1 MNEEKKV
8 KYGEIY
14 FYDFGKHEG
23 SIQNGLRPAV
33 VIQDNKL
40 NDHRGIQNGTWKDDR
55 HAAAG
60 AGADPGAAW

>member
-14 FYDFGKHEG
+14 FYDFGEHEG

-40 NDHRGIQNGTWKDDR
+40 ICNGHCQGETSQN
-55 HAAAG
+55 HICFN
-60 AGADPGAAW
+60 